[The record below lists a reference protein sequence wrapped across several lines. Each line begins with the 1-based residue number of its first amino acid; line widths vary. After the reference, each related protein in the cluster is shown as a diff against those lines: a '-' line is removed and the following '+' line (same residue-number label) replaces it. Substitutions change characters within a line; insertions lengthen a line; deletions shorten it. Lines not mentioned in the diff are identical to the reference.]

1 MAHHSSKNARKFIL
15 CSHHRWRFDPYG
27 SSSDMMTVY
36 WRAIRLKTSPVV
48 RAWNKH
54 FWSCGVPTKP
64 NIAILIDTST
74 KSHHRILFLQFI
86 WTVLWFFWDPQP
98 TRPFNQPTA
107 CEEDDANGL
116 RTFRLWN
123 VQSRPEGKV
132 SAQSNGLL
140 GGEMTQMC
148 LSVISNR
155 TGKMPWWQF
164 SKVTVFERRSFL

>member
-1 MAHHSSKNARKFIL
+1 MF
-15 CSHHRWRFDPYG
+15 F
-27 SSSDMMTVY
+27 
-36 WRAIRLKTSPVV
+36 
-48 RAWNKH
+48 
-54 FWSCGVPTKP
+54 F
-64 NIAILIDTST
+64 
-74 KSHHRILFLQFI
+74 FF
-86 WTVLWFFWDPQP
+86 FFWDPQP
-98 TRPFNQPTA
+98 TRPFNQPAA

>member
-1 MAHHSSKNARKFIL
+1 MIFL
-15 CSHHRWRFDPYG
+15 DP
-27 SSSDMMTVY
+27 
-36 WRAIRLKTSPVV
+36 P
-48 RAWNKH
+48 
-54 FWSCGVPTKP
+54 
-64 NIAILIDTST
+64 
-74 KSHHRILFLQFI
+74 
-86 WTVLWFFWDPQP
+86 P

-116 RTFRLWN
+116 RTFHLWN

-155 TGKMPWWQF
+155 TGKCLGG
-164 SKVTVFERRSFL
+164 SFQRLRFLKGDHFFKAIKFTQPK